1 MMMTLI
7 VPLLFLLTL
16 PLGGNGGESGSTEL
30 RRAADLARRHGVSAE
45 FLNQMISAPDAGFIE
60 KAVRINVTNYAFTPD
75 YSGHYNSESV
85 SKVQAFLQE
94 HDSLFTAIERKRMVP
109 KEVIASILWIES
121 RCGSITGTYH
131 VPSVYLSL
139 ILANDPVYIKASMDR
154 VASNKDFDPSQ
165 HDSLRAVIEKRAARK
180 AAWAIKEL
188 KSLQTIHERGLM
200 NVSELKGSW
209 AGAFGFPQFIPSSYT
224 AWAVDGDA
232 DRTIDLYSL
241 VDAAHSIANY
251 LRKNGWTA
259 SRSKQRKAVHHYNNS
274 DAYVNAVF
282 TLAEKVRS

>member
-1 MMMTLI
+1 MIALI
-7 VPLLFLLTL
+7 LPLLFLVTL
-16 PLGGNGGESGSTEL
+16 PLGREGSESGSAEL
-30 RRAADLARRHGVSAE
+30 RRAADLAIHQGVSAD
-45 FLNQMISAPDAGFIE
+45 FLNHVIAARDAGFVE

-85 SKVQAFLQE
+85 GKVQAFLQE
-94 HDSLFTAIERKRMVP
+94 HDSLFNAIERKRMVP

-121 RCGSITGTYH
+121 RCGTITGTYH

-139 ILANDPVYIKASMDR
+139 VLANDPVYVNASMDR
-154 VASNKDFDPSQ
+154 VLNNADFSPSQ
-165 HDSLRAVIEKRAARK
+165 HDSLRAVIAKRAARK

-224 AWAVDGDA
+224 AWAVDGNA
-232 DRTIDLYSL
+232 DRIIDLYSL

-251 LRKNGWTA
+251 LRNNGWTA

>member
-1 MMMTLI
+1 MIALI
-7 VPLLFLLTL
+7 LPLLFLLTL
-16 PLGGNGGESGSTEL
+16 PLGGEGSESGSAEL
-30 RRAADLARRHGVSAE
+30 RRAADLAIRQGVSAE
-45 FLNQMISAPDAGFIE
+45 FLERMVKAPNAGFVE
-60 KAVRINVTNYAFTPD
+60 KAVRINVTNFAFTPD

-85 SKVQAFLQE
+85 SKVQAFLVE
-94 HDSLFTAIERKRMVP
+94 HDSMFNAIERKRMVP

-121 RCGSITGTYH
+121 RCGAITGTYH

-139 ILANDPVYIKASMDR
+139 VLANDPVYLKASMER
-154 VASNKDFDPSQ
+154 VTSSNSFSPSQ
-165 HDSLRAVIEKRAARK
+165 HDSLRTVIEKRAARK
-180 AAWAIKEL
+180 AAWAVKEL
-188 KSLQTIHERGLM
+188 KSLQTIYEKGLM

-224 AWAVDGDA
+224 AWAVDGNG
-232 DRTIDLYSL
+232 DRTIDLYHL
-241 VDAAHSIANY
+241 ADAAHSIANY